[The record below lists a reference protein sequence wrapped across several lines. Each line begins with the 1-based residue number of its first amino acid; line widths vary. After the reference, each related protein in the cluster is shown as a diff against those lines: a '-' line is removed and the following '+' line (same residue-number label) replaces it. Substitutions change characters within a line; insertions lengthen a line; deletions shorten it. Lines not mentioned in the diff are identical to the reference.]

1 MIKEKWSSCGK
12 FLIEFSGSIFTYRPG
27 KFDVR
32 IKKQD
37 TWGGRRKE
45 DGKLYNTSICMA
57 AESGEVLS
65 HYNFVPQ
72 NVIDEAMEFAR
83 ECIQQQQSAA

>member
-37 TWGGRRKE
+37 TWGGPPKR
-45 DGKLYNTSICMA
+45 GWQAL
-57 AESGEVLS
+57 
-65 HYNFVPQ
+65 
-72 NVIDEAMEFAR
+72 
-83 ECIQQQQSAA
+83 

>member
-12 FLIEFSGSIFTYRPG
+12 FLLTFSGSIFTYRNG

-32 IKKQD
+32 IQKQD

-45 DGKLYNTSICMA
+45 DGKLYTSSICMA
-57 AESGEVLS
+57 AESGETLS

-83 ECIQQQQSAA
+83 ECIQQQQTAA

>member
-12 FLIEFSGSIFTYRPG
+12 FLIVFSGSIFTDRPG

-45 DGKLYNTSICMA
+45 DGKLYNTSICKA
-57 AESGEVLS
+57 AESGETLS
-65 HYNFVPQ
+65 HYSYVPQ
-72 NVIDEAMEFAR
+72 SVIDEAMVFAR